1 MDGVQAISDIRLKF
15 QERLRQLLEGL
26 AHLDQTG
33 KCSQYETWIL
43 KATGGF
49 GDVYKGCLNMNGEEI
64 KVALKLMR
72 SSLCA
77 NGEFAK
83 VR

>member
-26 AHLDQTG
+26 APLDQTG

-49 GDVYKGCLNMNGEEI
+49 GDVYEGSLDIDGEEI
-64 KVALKLMR
+64 RVALKLMR

-77 NGEFAK
+77 NGKFAK